1 MKKFLSLV
9 LALVM
14 TMSLVTVSAG
24 AKDFTDS
31 SKIQYK
37 EAIDVMSAVKVIDGY
52 ADGSFNPS
60 ATLTR
65 GAAAKIICN
74 LILGPTTAGA
84 LPVDAAPYKDVPTTN
99 GFAPYI
105 AYCQKEGIISGYAD
119 GTFKPANPL
128 TGYAFMKMLLGAL
141 GYDASREGY
150 TGANW
155 SINVA
160 KQALNIGLADGLSGD
175 FNGVKAVTREEA
187 CLYAFNMIQADMV
200 EYEKNST
207 ITVGNVTVVDQSKA
221 KSKKWQ
227 GSSVNDGNIDGKAKG
242 DGYVQFAEEYF
253 NKLVKSETTDDMGRP
268 ATKWTNKGDK
278 IGTYADKADQT
289 YYKNVKLGDIYSD
302 LGMTQKDDEATV
314 IINGVKADKVSVS
327 KNNTLKIADKKNGN
341 YYNYD
346 AAHADKLIGDGSIVE
361 VFYNDDTN
369 HVTIVVADVYVGEVT
384 SKETKVADPY
394 VVIESKKTMTDTET
408 RTNYTGF
415 TSNATHFE
423 CDTSAFAEDDI
434 VLFTYS
440 QSEKSIQTVVKA
452 ESTEG
457 IVSEYTL
464 TKSLTLADKEYK
476 YAKNIVFDFGAED
489 TMRTKNT
496 YTIYTDANGLVIFV
510 TEAEFKPTDYAFV
523 LDAEAASQTGFKFDR
538 AKLVLSDGTVKTV
551 YTDDDYANYK
561 GYIVTYRANS
571 DNEYVLRKAPNTTT
585 NVNHGG
591 EYTVDVGTMFTV
603 DSGDNIKDNGVLKG
617 GVAPKKTGA
626 TISNFF
632 MQNGNAKV
640 FPGNGDTLYANSETV
655 FVVAETKTVGGVTS
669 TEYTSYTGIKNA
681 PSIDPQDP
689 AGSEVAEMVYYVRG
703 NNLLGFVFVDAT
715 NCDVINGR
723 NNVTFLAGKNGMSK
737 LKYDSDNNSYYVYN
751 AVVDGEITTVKVS
764 YDANTLDAGV
774 ESNRVYQNV
783 KYNNKGTIA
792 TGGASVTTY
801 DVVEDN
807 STGIWK
813 LNGAYTI
820 GLNST
825 TTASASTRYTVASD
839 AKMYLI
845 NTDGVITKVDDV
857 KDFKSDAT
865 AKVIALLDKNDGD
878 IAYLFVQEVDSGKK
892 DEPGTPVVSQA
903 ISSLTLNDDGTK
915 LTTAVATGCNAGEA
929 YTATLSMQ
937 INGVDKTLMTVT
949 EKANAAGVVTFN
961 LGVTMKAG
969 VTYTVT
975 CAGKVD
981 IK

>member
-24 AKDFTDS
+24 AKDFSDN
-31 SKIQYK
+31 SKIAYK
-37 EAIDVMSAVKVIDGY
+37 EAVDVMSAVKVIDGY
-52 ADGSFNPS
+52 AEGDFRPTN
-60 ATLTR
+60 TLTR

-74 LILGPTTAGA
+74 LILGPTTANA
-84 LPVDAAPYKDVPTTN
+84 LVADAAPYKDVPTN
-99 GFAPYI
+99 NVFAGYI

-119 GTFKPANPL
+119 GTFKPANTL

-141 GYDASREGY
+141 GYDAKIEGY
-150 TGANW
+150 TGPNW
-155 SINVA
+155 SIAVG
-160 KQALNIGLADGLSGD
+160 KRALNAGLADDLVGD

-187 CLYAFNMIQADMV
+187 CLYAFNMLQADMV
-200 EYEKNST
+200 EYDKKST
-207 ITVGNVTVVDQSKA
+207 ITVGDITITDNSTA
-221 KSKKWQ
+221 KSKTW
-227 GSSVNDGNIDGKAKG
+227 GSSAINDGNIDGKKGG

-278 IGTYADKADQT
+278 IGTYADKAAQT
-289 YYKNVKLGDIYSD
+289 YYKNVKLGTIYSD
-302 LGMTQKDDEATV
+302 LGMTQKDEHATV
-314 IINGVKADKVSVS
+314 IVNGVEATDVVVS
-327 KNNTLKIADKKNGN
+327 KNNDRKISSSSAND
-341 YYNYD
+341 D
-346 AAHADKLIGDGSIVE
+346 LVGDGSIVE
-361 VFYNDDTN
+361 VYYDEDNN
-369 HVTIVVADVYVGEVT
+369 EVTIVVADVYVGEVT

-408 RTNYTGF
+408 RGNYSHFTG
-415 TSNATHFE
+415 TATHFE

-440 QSEKSIQTVVKA
+440 QSAKSIQTVVKA

-489 TMRTKNT
+489 TMRTKGT

-561 GYIVTYRANS
+561 GYIVTYRADS
-571 DNEYVLRKAPNTTT
+571 DNNYVLRKAPNTTF
-585 NVNHGG
+585 NGG
-591 EYTVDVGTMFTV
+591 AISEANMFNTT
-603 DSGDNIKDNGVLKG
+603 DSAIAASGVLKNG
-617 GVAPKKTGA
+617 KTPKKTGA
-626 TISNFF
+626 TVNDFF

-640 FPGNGDTLYANSETV
+640 FPGNGRTLYANSETV
-655 FVVAETKTVGGVTS
+655 FVVAETKATG

-681 PSIDPQDP
+681 PSIDPK
-689 AGSEVAEMVYYVRG
+689 ATGVAEMVYYVRG

-723 NNVTFLAGKNGMSK
+723 NNITFLAGKEGMSK

-764 YDANTLDAGV
+764 YDANTLGAGV

-792 TGGASVTTY
+792 TGGATVTTY
-801 DVVEDN
+801 DVVENN

-820 GLNST
+820 GLHSN
-825 TTASASTRYTVASD
+825 TTAAASTRYTVASD

-845 NTDGVITKVDDV
+845 DTDGVITKVDDV

-865 AKVIALLDKNDGD
+865 AKVIALLDTDDGD
-878 IAYLFVQEVDSGKK
+878 IAYLFVQETDNGKK
-892 DEPGTPVVSQA
+892 EDAGVAATPVSGL
-903 ISSLTLNDDGTK
+903 SLTK
-915 LTTAVATGCNAGEA
+915 
-929 YTATLSMQ
+929 
-937 INGVDKTLMTVT
+937 
-949 EKANAAGVVTFN
+949 NAAGKLEATVTGTTADKEYEVKVSKIVSGVKEAIGTYEFTGAATNTVVVLPITC
-961 LGVTMKAG
+961 GTG

-975 CAGKVD
+975 CGDQYAD
-981 IK
+981 YTA